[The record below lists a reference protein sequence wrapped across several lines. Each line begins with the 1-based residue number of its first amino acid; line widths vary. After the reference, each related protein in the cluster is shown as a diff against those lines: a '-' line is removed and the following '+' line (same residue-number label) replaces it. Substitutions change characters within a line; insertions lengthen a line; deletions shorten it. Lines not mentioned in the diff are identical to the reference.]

1 MIEDKINQYLNE
13 ESHNEWVSKMLNSLC
28 KTAINSNI
36 DDTVKFV
43 SNEIRPKVFEDRQ
56 AALALEVDL
65 RKTLKNLEKASN
77 LLRFYIT
84 GRK

>member
-13 ESHNEWVSKMLNSLC
+13 ESHNEWTSKMLNSLC

-65 RKTLKNLEKASN
+65 RKTLKNLEKASD